1 MNIANGGE
9 KMEMGKS
16 DRPNILI
23 LCMDQWD
30 ARMQVPEE
38 VEFPAMRRLEE
49 RGVTFERH
57 YCTVPICT
65 PSRATMWTGVHAKKT
80 GLWDNTNFAWI
91 DELSPSIPTIGHLMR
106 GRGYY
111 TSFKGKWHLS
121 ELPRSEDALE
131 RHGFADYQQ
140 WGEMFGAPLQGEQ
153 LDGTAVFE
161 TIDWLEHRAPQLD
174 QPWLHVCNLI
184 NPHDIMFFQSDP
196 IETPHPKG
204 AIAGLQSTAQRL
216 SWFEKKWDLSL
227 PENFADDL
235 EKQPFGV
242 KHYKALF
249 DLNYGRVPDERTD
262 LWLKRRNYLVNCM
275 RLVD

>member
-1 MNIANGGE
+1 
-9 KMEMGKS
+9 MEMGKS

-65 PSRATMWTGVHAKKT
+65 PSRATMWTGVHANKT

-153 LDGTAVFE
+153 LDGTAASKRSIGSNIVRRSS
-161 TIDWLEHRAPQLD
+161 ISRG
-174 QPWLHVCNLI
+174 C
-184 NPHDIMFFQSDP
+184 MY
-196 IETPHPKG
+196 
-204 AIAGLQSTAQRL
+204 AI
-216 SWFEKKWDLSL
+216 
-227 PENFADDL
+227 
-235 EKQPFGV
+235 
-242 KHYKALF
+242 
-249 DLNYGRVPDERTD
+249 
-262 LWLKRRNYLVNCM
+262 
-275 RLVD
+275 